1 MHFAFCLLHFE
12 LLHFE
17 LAPAA
22 RAGKITPQM
31 KAALSAILL
40 LAALAGTASGGV
52 NRLQRASISGSDYV
66 RVGEW
71 ADDAGLA
78 MVWNKGEESIEL
90 TNQSASIRLA
100 TDSRNARKSQIC
112 GVNVWLSLPVVQR
125 GGVPWISLADVQT
138 TLQPVLFPQ
147 KSRTPVQT
155 ICLDPGHGGTDKGE
169 VASDYFEKKY
179 ALLLAQAAEKL
190 LRAEGFKVILT
201 RTNDVYVD
209 LSDRPARA
217 ARAGADLFVSLHYNS
232 GPQPLHGVEVHC
244 LPPAGMKSSNS
255 GGGRGGDPAYP
266 GNAQDSRN
274 ILLAYEVLKSI
285 RALPLDDIGVK
296 REHYMVLKEA
306 RIPAIL
312 IEGGFMTD
320 PQDAKKIYDPEFR
333 QRMAR
338 SIVNGIL
345 AYKKAVEES
354 VPPPVPPPAGNLQVR
369 SPARPPPA
377 PGRD

>member
-1 MHFAFCLLHFE
+1 
-12 LLHFE
+12 
-17 LAPAA
+17 
-22 RAGKITPQM
+22 M
-31 KAALSAILL
+31 KAPLLALLL
-40 LAALAGTASGGV
+40 LACLAGPAWGGV
-52 NRLQRASISGSDYV
+52 NRLQRVSVAGADYV

-71 ADDAGLA
+71 ADDAGFTML
-78 MVWNKGEESIEL
+78 WHKSQDSIEL
-90 TNQSASIRLA
+90 TNQSASVRLA

-112 GVNVWLSLPVVQR
+112 GVTVWLSLPVILR
-125 GGVPWISLADVQT
+125 GGVPWISLVDVQT
-138 TLQPVLFPQ
+138 TLQPVLFPL
-147 KSRTPVQT
+147 KSRAPVQT
-155 ICLDPGHGGTDKGE
+155 VCLDPGHGGTDKGE
-169 VASDYFEKKY
+169 VAGENFEKKY
-179 ALLLAQAAEKL
+179 TLLLALAAEKL
-190 LRAEGFKVILT
+190 LQAEGFKVILT

-209 LSDRPARA
+209 LTERPARA
-217 ARAGADLFVSLHYNS
+217 AKAGADLFVSLHYNS
-232 GPQPLHGVEVHC
+232 GPQSLRGVEVHC

-255 GGGRGGDPAYP
+255 GGGRGGDPAYQ

-274 ILLAYEVLKSI
+274 VLLAYEVLKSI
-285 RALPLDDIGVK
+285 RSLPLEEIGVK

-345 AYKKAVEES
+345 AYKKAVAES
-354 VPPPVPPPAGNLQVR
+354 SPPPAPPPSGNQQVR
-369 SPARPPPA
+369 SPVRPLPA